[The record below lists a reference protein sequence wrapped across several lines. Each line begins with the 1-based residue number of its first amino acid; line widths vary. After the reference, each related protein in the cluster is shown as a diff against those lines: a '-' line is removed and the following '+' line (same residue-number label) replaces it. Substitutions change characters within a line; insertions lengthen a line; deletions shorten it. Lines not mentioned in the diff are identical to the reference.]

1 MSSFLGKDRSVSE
14 ETWRVF
20 RIMAEFV
27 DGFEMMARVPP
38 GISVFGSAR
47 ATPEDPYYRKAVEVG
62 RLIAESGFS
71 VITGGGPGIM
81 EGANRGAKEAG
92 GESVGLN
99 ILLPFE
105 QVANPYLT
113 KVINFRYFF
122 VRKVMFSKYAVGLI
136 IFPGGYG
143 TLDEFYDAITLIQT
157 EKIHRLPVVLI
168 GTDFWRGQLKWLREI
183 ALERFKYVSPED
195 MDLMHLA
202 DDPAE
207 AVRFVCEHL
216 APRDREPASDAQ
228 KWDTPEGKLMP

>member
-1 MSSFLGKDRSVSE
+1 MTMAQEFLAQDP
-14 ETWRVF
+14 WRVF

-47 ATPEDPYYRKAVEVG
+47 TTPDQPYYRKAMEVG
-62 RLIAESGFS
+62 RYIAESGFS

-81 EGANRGAKEAG
+81 EGANKGAKEAG

-99 ILLPFE
+99 IILPFE

-136 IFPGGYG
+136 FFPGGYG
-143 TLDEFYDAITLIQT
+143 TLDEFFDVITLIQT
-157 EKIHRLPVVLI
+157 GKIHRLPVVLV
-168 GTDFWRGQLKWLREI
+168 GTDFWGGQVTWLKKTVLAEFGTI
-183 ALERFKYVSPED
+183 SPED
-195 MDLMHLA
+195 LDLMYMT
-202 DDPAE
+202 DDPAD
-207 AVRFVCEHL
+207 AVRYVREHL
-216 APRDREPASDAQ
+216 APRDREGGAELQ
-228 KWDTPEGKLMP
+228 KWDTPEGKVIP

>member
-1 MSSFLGKDRSVSE
+1 MNSEFLAEDP
-14 ETWRVF
+14 WRVF

-27 DGFEMMARVPP
+27 DGFEMMARVPT

-47 ATPEDPYYRKAVEVG
+47 ARPGQPYYRKAEEVG
-62 RLIAESGFS
+62 RLIVQAGFA

-81 EGANRGAKEAG
+81 EAANKGAKEAG

-99 ILLPFE
+99 IILPFE

-136 IFPGGYG
+136 FFPGGFG
-143 TLDEFYDAITLIQT
+143 TLDEFFDVITLIQT
-157 EKIHRLPVVLI
+157 GKIHRLPVVLL
-168 GTDFWRGQLKWLREI
+168 GKDFWGGQLEWIRQTV
-183 ALERFKYVSPED
+183 LERFGHISPED
-195 MDLMHLA
+195 MDLFHLA

-207 AVRFVCEHL
+207 AVRYICEHL
-216 APRDREPASDAQ
+216 APRDREPVAEFL
-228 KWDTPEGKLMP
+228 KWDTPEGKVIP

>member
-1 MSSFLGKDRSVSE
+1 MAQEFLAQDP
-14 ETWRVF
+14 WRVF

-47 ATPEDPYYRKAVEVG
+47 ATPDQPYYRKAEEAG
-62 RLIAESGFS
+62 RLIAEAGFS

-81 EGANRGAKEAG
+81 EGANKGAKEAG

-99 ILLPFE
+99 IILPFE

-122 VRKVMFSKYAVGLI
+122 VRKVMFSKYAVGLMF
-136 IFPGGYG
+136 FPGGFG
-143 TLDEFYDAITLIQT
+143 TLDEFFDVITLVQT
-157 EKIHRLPVVLI
+157 GKIHRLPVVLL
-168 GTDFWRGQLKWLREI
+168 GKDFWGGQLEWIRETVQ
-183 ALERFKYVSPED
+183 ERFGHISPED
-195 MDLMHLA
+195 MDLFHLA

-207 AVRFVCEHL
+207 AVRYICEHL
-216 APRDREPASDAQ
+216 APRDREPVAEFL
-228 KWDTPEGKLMP
+228 KWDTPEGKVIP

>member
-1 MSSFLGKDRSVSE
+1 MAQEFLAQDP
-14 ETWRVF
+14 WRVF

-47 ATPEDPYYRKAVEVG
+47 ATPDQPYYRKAEEAG
-62 RLIAESGFS
+62 RLIAEAGFS

-81 EGANRGAKEAG
+81 EGANKGAKEAG

-99 ILLPFE
+99 IILPFE

-122 VRKVMFSKYAVGLI
+122 VRKVMFSKYAVGLMF
-136 IFPGGYG
+136 FPGGFG
-143 TLDEFYDAITLIQT
+143 TLDEFFDVITLVQT
-157 EKIHRLPVVLI
+157 GKIHRLPVVLL
-168 GTDFWRGQLKWLREI
+168 GKDFWGGQLEWIRQTV
-183 ALERFKYVSPED
+183 LERFGHISPED
-195 MDLMHLA
+195 MDLFHLA

-207 AVRFVCEHL
+207 AVRYICEHL
-216 APRDREPASDAQ
+216 APRDREPVAEFL
-228 KWDTPEGKLMP
+228 KWDTPEGKVIP

>member
-1 MSSFLGKDRSVSE
+1 MPQEFQMQDP
-14 ETWRVF
+14 WRVF

-27 DGFEMMARVPP
+27 DGFEMMAQVPP

-47 ATPEDPYYRKAVEVG
+47 ATPVHPYYEKAVEVG
-62 RLIAESGFS
+62 RLIAQAGFS
-71 VITGGGPGIM
+71 VVTGGGPGIM

-136 IFPGGYG
+136 FFPGGFG
-143 TLDEFYDAITLIQT
+143 TLDEFYDTITLIQT
-157 EKIHRLPVVLI
+157 GKIHRLPVALV
-168 GTDFWRGQLKWLREI
+168 GRDFWEGQLEWLRKT
-183 ALERFKYVSPED
+183 ALERFEHVSPED
-195 MDLMHLA
+195 LDLFFLT
-202 DDPAE
+202 DEPRK
-207 AVRFVCEHL
+207 AVDHICRNL
-216 APRDREPASDAQ
+216 APRDREPVPEFQ
-228 KWDTPEGKLMP
+228 KWDTPEGKVIP